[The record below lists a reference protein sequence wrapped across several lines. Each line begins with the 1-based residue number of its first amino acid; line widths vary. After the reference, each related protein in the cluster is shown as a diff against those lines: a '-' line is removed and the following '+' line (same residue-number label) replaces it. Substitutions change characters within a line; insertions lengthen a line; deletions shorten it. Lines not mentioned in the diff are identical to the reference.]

1 MRVNELRLTLAMA
14 CAFVGCILSVSS
26 TGIEHVVNRVVLGLR
41 KVRAISLPASVVGAK
56 PRTY

>member
-1 MRVNELRLTLAMA
+1 MLMRERSVAISMRSDVLR
-14 CAFVGCILSVSS
+14 SVSS

-41 KVRAISLPASVVGAK
+41 EASVVGAK

>member
-1 MRVNELRLTLAMA
+1 MD
-14 CAFVGCILSVSS
+14 VSS

-41 KVRAISLPASVVGAK
+41 KVRAICLLASVVGAR